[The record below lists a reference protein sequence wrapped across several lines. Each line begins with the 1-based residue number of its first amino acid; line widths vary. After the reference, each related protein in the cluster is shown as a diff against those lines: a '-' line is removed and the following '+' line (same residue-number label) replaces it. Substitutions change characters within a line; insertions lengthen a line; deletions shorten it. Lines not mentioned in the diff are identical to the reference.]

1 MKIRLRTPVMLLGL
15 GVVLFLTL
23 FLSAQALSPELAG
36 GSAPQ
41 LAPAPAVTPPPL
53 DCTKPLPGKVT
64 KLLQDD
70 EIVVFGAVDAQP
82 GWDDSGTMQLDK
94 LDNASDGSMNLVYNW
109 DWEKGPYD
117 PTYDIV
123 WPAVTTAD
131 LDADGKDEVVGA
143 AKFQD
148 LNGTLVTL
156 GFMNP
161 EVSNRA
167 DLEVHGLQGWNSQMQ
182 GAELNHFDI
191 AAGNLKR
198 TANGAEQAVVAFR
211 ASTGGLHV
219 LLAEKHPGGAGLDF
233 FGEWWGTLHAEGY
246 VGDVSVDTGD
256 LDGDGYDDEIVLAF
270 VDGDGDLQVVVL
282 EWNGSSGLYSLNYIG
297 WNYWTDNKRAGL
309 NLNYAAGID
318 VTVGNF
324 DADLADEIA
333 VAFRDGSSSLQ
344 VLQAAYNPSASGLQD
359 RVTSTGWWRDTGR
372 GRNNVDMISLA
383 SGDID
388 GDGYDEI
395 IPAFSNSPRNLS
407 FVTLDADSG
416 TPTLRGSWENGS
428 DDRNGIKWT
437 SVDAGDI
444 DKDAKAEVVVS
455 FEDQQSQLQVISF
468 DDNPDCPC
476 ADDGASGLTQR
487 GKWADP
493 GDGRRGCRHDLDC
506 PGRPGRGQRL
516 RRLHGGLH
524 PDGGHAHDGAGGP
537 ATVLGGVEP
546 DRQ

>member
-1 MKIRLRTPVMLLGL
+1 M
-15 GVVLFLTL
+15 
-23 FLSAQALSPELAG
+23 
-36 GSAPQ
+36 
-41 LAPAPAVTPPPL
+41 
-53 DCTKPLPGKVT
+53 T

-219 LLAEKHPGGAGLDF
+219 LLAEKHPGGAGSTF
-233 FGEWWGTLHAEGY
+233 
-246 VGDVSVDTGD
+246 
-256 LDGDGYDDEIVLAF
+256 
-270 VDGDGDLQVVVL
+270 
-282 EWNGSSGLYSLNYIG
+282 
-297 WNYWTDNKRAGL
+297 
-309 NLNYAAGID
+309 
-318 VTVGNF
+318 
-324 DADLADEIA
+324 
-333 VAFRDGSSSLQ
+333 
-344 VLQAAYNPSASGLQD
+344 SASGGARSMPRATWGMSPWTPATWMAMATMTRSSWPL
-359 RVTSTGWWRDTGR
+359 SMATGISRWW
-372 GRNNVDMISLA
+372 SW
-383 SGDID
+383 
-388 GDGYDEI
+388 
-395 IPAFSNSPRNLS
+395 
-407 FVTLDADSG
+407 SG
-416 TPTLRGSWENGS
+416 T
-428 DDRNGIKWT
+428 
-437 SVDAGDI
+437 
-444 DKDAKAEVVVS
+444 
-455 FEDQQSQLQVISF
+455 
-468 DDNPDCPC
+468 
-476 ADDGASGLTQR
+476 GARASI
-487 GKWADP
+487 A
-493 GDGRRGCRHDLDC
+493 
-506 PGRPGRGQRL
+506 
-516 RRLHGGLH
+516 
-524 PDGGHAHDGAGGP
+524 
-537 ATVLGGVEP
+537 
-546 DRQ
+546 